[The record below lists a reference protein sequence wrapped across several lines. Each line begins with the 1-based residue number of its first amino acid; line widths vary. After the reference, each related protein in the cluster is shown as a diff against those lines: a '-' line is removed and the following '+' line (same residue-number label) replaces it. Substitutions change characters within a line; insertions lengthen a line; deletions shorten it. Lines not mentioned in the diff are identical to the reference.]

1 VRDCP
6 IFANITDPNNI
17 PPPDANPLTVCPEYA
32 GGGCAFFQSAHTQ
45 WAEMSVHH
53 NGFTTAWPPNKK
65 TPGGPG
71 MAFADVNVLT
81 RRERINGP
89 TWGAITSRAYHPG
102 GVMSARCDGSVRF
115 TPQTIEGRV
124 WRALGT
130 VHGGETI
137 PADGN

>member
-1 VRDCP
+1 
-6 IFANITDPNNI
+6 
-17 PPPDANPLTVCPEYA
+17 
-32 GGGCAFFQSAHTQ
+32 
-45 WAEMSVHH
+45 
-53 NGFTTAWPPNKK
+53 
-65 TPGGPG
+65 